1 MVSKGQFSVAWS
13 SRPPLSPI
21 TMSERFKALTRSGLY
36 PYLTLLLWVVPLV
49 LIRSSQQSLMAHD
62 EGIYAAQARAILQT
76 GDWIAPQWG
85 GSFSFD
91 RPIGIQWLIALCY
104 QLFGISEDTVRLP
117 SALAFIGSVLLVY
130 RLGMLMLNRQMAWLG
145 AAIFSVIPLS
155 LQYARLGTQDA
166 GLVFVELL
174 AVWGL
179 LEGENASQSIRLN
192 PAALDSADRQTRRH
206 SGWLLLTGA
215 ALGWGFMIKGFM
227 VILAA
232 IALLPY
238 LMIHNRKHRHLH
250 NPSLY
255 IGLVLGWLPVAGWLA
270 AAIHSHGW
278 LPVDELFGK
287 LVHLKGQTYQGAG
300 PFYYLWNIPANGFP
314 WVFFGLGGLVLC
326 LQRGRYRDRLGTRR
340 LLLLGFPMMLFSE
353 LMLFGTKTPYYPL
366 QLMPW
371 VALLAAV
378 TLDKLQSRYLNQDA
392 DDHWGIAALSWG
404 LGLLG
409 LELALLALAVQF
421 HGVSALGGL
430 TSKELPRLS
439 LVALG
444 WGILWLALLGC
455 WRWRHGLNRS
465 GQARRESWQGWLMC
479 LLMGPWLGLA
489 LLNLSGLWGD
499 YAPGLKQA
507 VRQPAVQQVLRQGA
521 TDFVVNEPALDRQ
534 GRKTY
539 LLLNF
544 YTPMVGQQWGQWPTG
559 VQPDRV
565 WIAPTLSA
573 AVPQG
578 YAPIGIPYEGWQ
590 LVERR

>member
-1 MVSKGQFSVAWS
+1 MSKLIQ
-13 SRPPLSPI
+13 
-21 TMSERFKALTRSGLY
+21 TLTRSPLR
-36 PYLTLLLWVVPLV
+36 PYLALLLWVLPLV
-49 LIRSSQQSLMAHD
+49 MIRSGQQSLMAHD

-91 RPIGIQWLIALCY
+91 RPIGIQWLIALGY

-130 RLGMLMLNRQMAWLG
+130 RLGVLMLNRQIAWLG
-145 AAIFSVIPLS
+145 AAIFSLIPLS

-166 GLVFVELL
+166 VLVFVELL
-174 AVWGL
+174 AVWGM
-179 LEGENASQSIRLN
+179 LEGENASQSIQRNQAELN
-192 PAALDSADRQTRRH
+192 PAAEPTRRH

-238 LMIHNRKHRHLH
+238 LVIHHRQHRHLR

-255 IGLVLGWLPVAGWLA
+255 IGLVLGLLPVAGWLA
-270 AAIHSHGW
+270 AAIHGHGA

-314 WVFFGLGGLVLC
+314 WVFFGLAGIGLC
-326 LQRGRYRDRLGTRR
+326 LRRGRYRELLGPRR
-340 LLLLGFPMMLFSE
+340 LLLLGFPMVLFAE
-353 LMLFGTKTPYYPL
+353 LSLFGTKTPYYPL

-371 VALLAAV
+371 VGLLAAV
-378 TLDKLQSRYLNQDA
+378 TLDQLQSRYLNQDA
-392 DDHWGIAALSWG
+392 DNHRGIAALSWG

-409 LELALLALAVQF
+409 LGLAGLGLAVQF
-421 HGVSALGGL
+421 HGVTQVGGL
-430 TSKELPRLS
+430 RPEDLPQLS
-439 LVALG
+439 LIALG

-465 GQARRESWQGWLMC
+465 GQARRESWQGWVMC
-479 LLMGPWLGLA
+479 LLMGPWLALA
-489 LLNLSGLWGD
+489 LLGLSGIWGD
-499 YAPGLKQA
+499 YAPGLKRMVQ
-507 VRQPAVQQVLRQGA
+507 QPAVHQALLKGA
-521 TDFVVNEPALDRQ
+521 TDFVVQEPALDRQ

-544 YTPMVGQQWGQWPTG
+544 YTPIVGQQLDRWPTTG
-559 VQPDRV
+559 KGADGLR
-565 WIAPTLSA
+565 PTLGQRLWVA
-573 AVPQG
+573 PPLTANIPAG
-578 YAPIGIPYEGWQ
+578 YEPIGTYEGWQ
-590 LVERR
+590 LLQRR